1 MDKFFSPTNSMSDND
16 IIAQIKG
23 GDRNYLKVLI
33 NRYMPYIINAVRNY
47 PASMREDL
55 IQEGSLA
62 VFTAAKTF
70 DSEKSTFSTF
80 VFLCINRA
88 VATAAKAGE
97 AKKRIPENLIDS
109 IEDVDILSPLDPEKM
124 LIERENFENLKSNI
138 KKNLSETEYRI
149 LGEYLSGKSYGE
161 IAAGL
166 SISEKAVDNALLRA
180 RNKLKKL

>member
-1 MDKFFSPTNSMSDND
+1 
-16 IIAQIKG
+16 
-23 GDRNYLKVLI
+23 
-33 NRYMPYIINAVRNY
+33 
-47 PASMREDL
+47 
-55 IQEGSLA
+55 
-62 VFTAAKTF
+62 
-70 DSEKSTFSTF
+70 
-80 VFLCINRA
+80 

-138 KKNLSETEYRI
+138 RKNLSETEYRI

>member
-1 MDKFFSPTNSMSDND
+1 MKSYPNFSDSELCRLASKGDARAENELAVRYSRLVRACARPFFL
-16 IIAQIKG
+16 AG
-23 GDRNYLKVLI
+23 GD
-33 NRYMPYIINAVRNY
+33 
-47 PASMREDL
+47 SEDL

-70 DSEKSTFSTF
+70 DSKKSTFSTF

-109 IEDVDILSPLDPEKM
+109 IEDVDILSPSDPEKM
-124 LIERENFENLKSNI
+124 IIERENFENLKSTI
-138 KKNLSETEYRI
+138 KKNLSEKEYRI

-161 IAAGL
+161 SAAGL